1 MGITTVLF
9 DLDGTLLPMNQ
20 EKFTRGYFELLAVK
34 MSFHGYDSDH
44 LVDAVWKGTA
54 AMVTNAGNFSNE
66 ETFWRKF
73 AEIYGEKVLSDKEL
87 FNEFYEKEFRGARD
101 FCGCDPKAAETI
113 RSIKKMGLRA
123 VLATN
128 PIFPCIAVES
138 RIHWAGLEVSDFE
151 YITTYENSR
160 YCKPNPEYYNE
171 ILKKLH
177 LQPDECLMVGNDV
190 TEDMVARILGMD
202 VFLLTDCLINKERE
216 DINQY
221 PRGSF
226 EQLLNYIKARKG
238 DSQNESSNY

>member
-1 MGITTVLF
+1 MITTVLF

-20 EKFTRGYFELLAVK
+20 ERFTRGYFELLAEK
-34 MSFHGYDSDH
+34 MSAFGYEKQQ

-54 AMVTNAGNFSNE
+54 AMVKNAGDASNE
-66 ETFWRKF
+66 ESFWCKF
-73 AEIYGEKVLSDKEL
+73 AELYGEKTLSDKGL
-87 FNEFYEKEFRGARD
+87 FNEFYEKEFQDTRG
-101 FCGCDPKAAETI
+101 FCGYDPKAAETV
-113 RSIKKMGLRA
+113 RKIKQMGLRA

-128 PIFPCIAVES
+128 PIFPRSAVES
-138 RIHWAGLEVSDFE
+138 RIRWAGLDLSNFE

-171 ILKKLH
+171 ILNKLN
-177 LQPDECLMVGNDV
+177 LQPEECLMVGNDV
-190 TEDMVARILGMD
+190 TEDMVAQKVGIN

-226 EQLLNYIKARKG
+226 EQLMNYIVNSKF
-238 DSQNESSNY
+238 